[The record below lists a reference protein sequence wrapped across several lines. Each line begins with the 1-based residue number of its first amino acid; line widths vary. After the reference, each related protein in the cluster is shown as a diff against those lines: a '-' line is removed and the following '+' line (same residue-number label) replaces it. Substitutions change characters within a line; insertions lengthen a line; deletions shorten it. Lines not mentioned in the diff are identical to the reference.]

1 MSKLDIGT
9 DAPTRAQLRDFY
21 DDYALALD
29 DGDLDGWASF
39 FADDCL
45 YRVVSREN
53 FEERLPLSA
62 MECRGIG
69 MVRDRIAAIRE
80 TAVFE
85 PRTLRHMVSC
95 VRVNE
100 EGEALSSQANFTVY
114 ESLSDREPHLLLVGR
129 YLDRI
134 VRQGGVLKLR
144 ERVCVY
150 DNYRIRTSLIFPV

>member
-1 MSKLDIGT
+1 MDKQDIGT
-9 DAPTRAQLRDFY
+9 DAPTRAQLHDFY

-29 DGDLDGWASF
+29 DRDMDRWASF
-39 FADDCL
+39 FTDDCL
-45 YRVVSREN
+45 YRVISREN
-53 FEERLPLSA
+53 FDEGLPLCT
-62 MECRGIG
+62 MECRGMG

-95 VRVNE
+95 VRINE
-100 EGEALSSQANFTVY
+100 GTQGLSSQANFTVY
-114 ESLSDREPHLLLVGR
+114 ESLSDRESHLLLVGR
-129 YLDRI
+129 YLDRV
-134 VRQGGVLKLR
+134 VRQGGALKFR